1 MPLFLTTILLIF
13 FATQQFLTFSVLQT
27 LASALVEPLSLRLS
41 LTKVLEINFGASR
54 SIFEEFKFGSCLR
67 LAFVGLVF
75 ANHFIVTKST
85 AVSSAIQP
93 PMTSTLHF
101 FFKATI
107 LTLSILHFY
116 NSIVALVLQFRDLLV
131 QFFHNYLAIRLIGSF
146 QTTWSS
152 PATSS
157 WLGVLKVLFSFQL
170 SPIHLKWDS
179 SLILKHLT
187 MKLHHPVT
195 IVSTGRSQLSD
206 A

>member
-85 AVSSAIQP
+85 AVSFAIQP

-146 QTTWSS
+146 QTT
-152 PATSS
+152 
-157 WLGVLKVLFSFQL
+157 
-170 SPIHLKWDS
+170 
-179 SLILKHLT
+179 
-187 MKLHHPVT
+187 
-195 IVSTGRSQLSD
+195 
-206 A
+206 